1 MYDYGWIE
9 EAKTGKTVWEMTYHM
24 TEHAGGAEKNRQ
36 YNGTMMLM
44 AGEYV
49 LRYKS
54 DDSHSFEGWNED
66 PPSDPFNWG
75 ITVYDAGTKI
85 SGK

>member
-1 MYDYGWIE
+1 
-9 EAKTGKTVWEMTYHM
+9 
-24 TEHAGGAEKNRQ
+24 
-36 YNGTMMLM
+36 MMLK